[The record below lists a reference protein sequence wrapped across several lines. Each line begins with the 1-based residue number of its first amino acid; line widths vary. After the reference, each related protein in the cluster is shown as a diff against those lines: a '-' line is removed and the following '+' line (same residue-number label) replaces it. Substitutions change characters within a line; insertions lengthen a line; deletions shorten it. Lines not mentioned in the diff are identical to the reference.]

1 MESLLEECADMKFK
15 CGDGPIIH
23 ANKFTMLSTCPVLH
37 QMNESTR
44 PDDSTISLIGIPSS
58 WTRIAVDLLHD
69 LKTPSE
75 LELQEAEDAQDA
87 FNFLGCKLM
96 RHALS
101 HRLWFFLNKFETQDE
116 LVPYIRRI
124 MNDIGNLEIKVKF
137 MKKFRSLGPR
147 WVSVREIIRNTD
159 LTLESASFFMTR
171 FVSVYPASV
180 VFREIFER
188 LPLHTRTA
196 QTAMTLMSR
205 RVGGTFSHPGEL
217 ETIMSCIV
225 HHSTSD
231 QGHEHEFVKCVL
243 DTMTD
248 YEDAPPRKVGGTTI
262 QYEYTS
268 RISAHVNIA
277 KKGGR
282 NWTARIAPWLSLAKT
297 GGVLNGT
304 LDLRKI
310 HAACE
315 SRNCQVHVTAVSERR
330 DPTTQKFETV
340 VVDVWRRFDGIAD
353 HTLDLGEYNASDP
366 AEMEFA
372 DIIASHGLRH
382 IHINAFFGLQD
393 AMNSSS
399 I

>member
-1 MESLLEECADMKFK
+1 MESLLEECADLKFK
-15 CGDGPIIH
+15 CADGSIIQ
-23 ANKFTMLSTCPVLH
+23 ANKYTMLSMCPVIR
-37 QMNESTR
+37 QVYEDTR
-44 PDDSTISLIGIPSS
+44 PKDSTFPLIGIPPA

-69 LKTPSE
+69 LKKPSE
-75 LELQEAEDAQDA
+75 LSLQEAEDAQDA
-87 FNFLGCKLM
+87 FQFFDCKMM

-101 HRLWFFLNKFETQDE
+101 HRVWHFLSKFETQAD

-124 MNDIGNLEIKVKF
+124 MNDSGNLEIKIKF

-171 FVSVYPASV
+171 FVSVYPSSV

-196 QTAMTLMSR
+196 QSAMMLMSR

-217 ETIMSCIV
+217 ETIMNCV
-225 HHSTSD
+225 VRYSTSD

-243 DTMTD
+243 DTMSD
-248 YEDAPPRKVGGTTI
+248 YEDAPPRKIVGTTI

-268 RISAHVNIA
+268 RISAHTNVA

-282 NWTARIAPWLSLAKT
+282 NWTARIAPWLSLTKT
-297 GGVLNGT
+297 GNALNGT
-304 LDLRKI
+304 LDLRKVP
-310 HAACE
+310 AACE

-330 DPTTQKFETV
+330 DASTQKFETV
-340 VVDVWRRFDGIAD
+340 VVDVWRRFDGIVD
-353 HTLDLGEYNASDP
+353 HTLDLGEYDASDP
-366 AEMEFA
+366 AEKEFV

-382 IHINAFFGLQD
+382 IHVNAFFGIQD

>member
-15 CGDGPIIH
+15 CGDGSIIQ
-23 ANKFTMLSTCPVLH
+23 ANKFTMLSMCPVLH

-101 HRLWFFLNKFETQDE
+101 HRIWFFLNKFKTQAD
-116 LVPYIRRI
+116 LVPYIGRF
-124 MNDIGNLEIKVKF
+124 MNDSGNLEFKIKFVKRF
-137 MKKFRSLGPR
+137 MALGPR
-147 WVSVREIIRNTD
+147 WVSVREIVRNTD
-159 LTLESASFFMTR
+159 LTLESAAFFMTR
-171 FVSVYPASV
+171 FARIYPASI
-180 VFREIFER
+180 VFQYIFER

-196 QTAMTLMSR
+196 QTAMALISR
-205 RVGGTFSHPGEL
+205 RVSGVFYHPGEL
-217 ETIMSCIV
+217 ETVMNCVMRHANI
-225 HHSTSD
+225 SD
-231 QGHEHEFVKCVL
+231 EGHEYTFMKAML

-248 YEDAPPRKVGGTTI
+248 YEDAPPRKIIGTTI

-277 KKGGR
+277 KKRGG
-282 NWTARIAPWLSLAKT
+282 NWTARIAPWLSLTKT
-297 GGVLNGT
+297 GNALNGT
-304 LDLRKI
+304 LDLMKVP
-310 HAACE
+310 AARE
-315 SRNCQVHVTAVSERR
+315 SRNCQVHLTAVSELC
-330 DPTTQKFETV
+330 DTSTQKFETV
-340 VVDVWRRFDGIAD
+340 DVWRRFESVENA
-353 HTLDLGEYNASDP
+353 LDLGGYDASDP

-382 IHINAFFGLQD
+382 IHVNVYFGFID
-393 AMNSSS
+393 A
-399 I
+399 IYL